1 MAHGTEHH
9 LEHAEHAAHGGH
21 GGHGEHGGH
30 AEHDPFNMRVAMTM
44 AIVAAVLACVTM
56 LSHRSHNDTLRLQ
69 NEANRIQTQANI
81 DHTKASDQWS
91 YFQAKKNRQYLN
103 ENDADMLTV
112 NADSGEDKK
121 PSSRAIELAS
131 DWRKKAKGYKK
142 DSEKIEHEAEKL
154 AHEAEELQHESTEKL
169 EDSHKIHLK
178 SNRFDLS
185 ELGVE
190 MALVL
195 CSIAVLTKLRMFWYS
210 GIGFGLVGLA
220 VALTALFGL
229 WLH

>member
-21 GGHGEHGGH
+21 GGHSEHSGH

-81 DHTKASDQWS
+81 NHTKASDQWS

-103 ENDADMLTV
+103 ENDADMILV
-112 NADSGEDKK
+112 NADSGEERK
-121 PSSRAIELAS
+121 PSSRATELAS
-131 DWRKKAKGYKK
+131 EMKKKAKVYKK
-142 DSEKIEHEAEKL
+142 DSEKIEEEAKKYVET
-154 AHEAEELQHESTEKL
+154 ADELQHESTEKL
-169 EDSHKIHLK
+169 EESHKIHLE

-195 CSIAVLTKLRMFWYS
+195 CSIAVLTKQRGFWYS